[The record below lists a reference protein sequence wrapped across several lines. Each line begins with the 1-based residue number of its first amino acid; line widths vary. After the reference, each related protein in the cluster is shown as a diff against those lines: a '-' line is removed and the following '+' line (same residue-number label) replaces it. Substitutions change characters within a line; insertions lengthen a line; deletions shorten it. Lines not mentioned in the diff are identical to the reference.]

1 MTTKNSN
8 RELDGLDAEILLAL
22 IDQPTATTVALAQRL
37 SVSRNTVQARLQK
50 LNDNVLDSFQRRLS
64 PRALGYEVSAF
75 MNASIRQGYDN
86 ETMAAF
92 REKMVQNRKAERKG
106 NGFLCSFGKLSV
118 IKLVLTAVNFH
129 FKLFFVRKF
138 GRNSF
143 AGNDS
148 EIFNEFFRKFLHRIS
163 AEFFAHLIKNFF
175 YVFIYF

>member
-22 IDQPTATTVALAQRL
+22 IDQPTATTVALAQRF

-86 ETMAAF
+86 ETMAALSEIPEVLEIYATTGDADL
-92 REKMVQNRKAERKG
+92 RLTVVAESPEDLYRVNRLILEIPGIVRT
-106 NGFLCSFGKLSV
+106 S
-118 IKLVLTAVNFH
+118 TAVVL
-129 FKLFFVRKF
+129 K
-138 GRNSF
+138 
-143 AGNDS
+143 
-148 EIFNEFFRKFLHRIS
+148 EFLSYRVKPLLQRI
-163 AEFFAHLIKNFF
+163 AD
-175 YVFIYF
+175 